1 MEKLTQLQGKLL
13 EGCIWDSHRRYLY
26 FVDIEKFRI
35 YRMTEEHTLSCLQMP
50 TYVSTI
56 VLTEDGRLLAA
67 LQDGLYLVDYDAG
80 KTEKRMESAFPSYLR
95 YNDGKCDPGGR
106 LWVGS
111 MYIDQS
117 VPGARHGAS
126 LFCIRDGQ
134 VVCQNPGYTI
144 PNGLDWHEGLFY
156 HTETSEKRIRVYRQR
171 AEEGDDIGEQIDEI
185 DLSQEKGSPDGM
197 CVDRDGNLWIAMWGG
212 YQVIGL
218 DPCRKE
224 VFQRILVPDENVSC
238 CAFGGR
244 ELNQLFIT
252 TARNEKG
259 EGGDVYSETLTCYK
273 GKEGYRYGC
282 KQ

>member
-1 MEKLTQLQGKLL
+1 MEKLTQLHGSLL
-13 EGCIWDSHRRYLY
+13 EGCIWDARRRYLY

-35 YRMTEEHTLSCLQMP
+35 CRMTEEKKLSVLQLP
-50 TYVSTI
+50 TYVSTL
-56 VLTEDGRLLAA
+56 VLTEDGKLLAA
-67 LQDGLYLVDYDAG
+67 LQDGLYLVDYDAV
-80 KTEKRMESAFPSYLR
+80 TVEKQMASAFPVYLR
-95 YNDGKCDPGGR
+95 YNDGKCDPEGR

-117 VPGARHGAS
+117 VPGAKKGSS

-134 VVCQNPGYTI
+134 VIRRYPGYTI
-144 PNGLDWHEGLFY
+144 PNGLDWYEGLFY
-156 HTETSEKRIRVYRQR
+156 HTETSEQRIRVYRQC
-171 AEEGDDIGEQIDEI
+171 AEDGDPIGEQIDEI

-212 YQVIGL
+212 SQVIGL

-224 VFQRILVPDENVSC
+224 VFQRIAVPDENVSC

-273 GKEGYRYGC
+273 GKEGYRYGGR
-282 KQ
+282 Q